1 MKKIKVED
9 ALGSILAHDM
19 TKIVPGEF
27 KGVAFK
33 KGHIIKEE
41 DIEELK
47 NMGKRH
53 VYILELKENQL
64 HEDDAALRIAN
75 CTMGDGIRLSSPREG
90 KISLIA
96 NYDGILQIDVE
107 KLYEI
112 NFVEGAMLSTLHNN
126 FPVKKDM
133 IVAGTRII
141 PLTIETSVIESI
153 EKITEDIDSVVS
165 IKKIQ
170 DKKIGI
176 IVTGSEVF
184 TGRITDK
191 FGPILESKIETY
203 GGTHIETVF
212 SNDEISMIIE
222 KMDYLKDKGVDIILL
237 SGGMSV
243 DPDDVTPSAIRLFSD
258 NVITYGS
265 PVLPGAMFMLAK
277 KDNIDLLGIPG
288 CGMYHKITI
297 FDLIFPRILADI
309 AVSKKDIV
317 TLSHGGLCLNC
328 DVCRYPVCPLGK

>member
-1 MKKIKVED
+1 MKKIRVED

-41 DIEELK
+41 DISALK
-47 NMGKRH
+47 DMGKRH
-53 VYILELKENQL
+53 VFILELTEDEL
-64 HEDDAALRIAN
+64 HEDDAAFRIAS

-96 NYDGILQIDVE
+96 EYDGILQIDIA

-112 NFVEGAMLSTLHNN
+112 NYVEGAMLSTLHNN
-126 FPVKKDM
+126 YPVKKDM
-133 IVAGTRII
+133 VVAGTRII
-141 PLTIETSVIESI
+141 PLTIEASVIENI
-153 EKITEDIDSVVS
+153 EMITKDISSVVS

-176 IVTGSEVF
+176 IVTGSEVY
-184 TGRITDK
+184 TGRIKDK

-203 GGTHIETVF
+203 GGTHVETVY
-212 SNDEISMIIE
+212 SNDEVTMIEE
-222 KMDYLKDKGVDIILL
+222 KMQYLKDKGADVILL

-243 DPDDVTPSAIRLFSD
+243 DPDDVTPTAIRSFSD
-258 NVITYGS
+258 NVTTYGS

-277 KDNIDLLGIPG
+277 KEGVDLLGIPG

-297 FDLIFPRILADI
+297 FDLVFPRILADI
-309 AVSKKDIV
+309 PVSKKDIV
-317 TLSHGGLCLNC
+317 ELSHGGLCLNC
-328 DVCRYPVCPLGK
+328 EVCKYPVCPLGK

>member
-33 KGHIIKEE
+33 KGHIIKKE
-41 DIEELK
+41 DIEILK
-47 NMGKRH
+47 DMGKRH
-53 VYILELKENQL
+53 VFILELTEDEL
-64 HEDDAALRIAN
+64 HEDDAAFRIAS
-75 CTMGDGIRLSSPREG
+75 CTMGEGIRLSKAREG

-96 NYDGILQIDVE
+96 EYDGILQINIE

-112 NFVEGAMLSTLHNN
+112 NYVEGAMLSTLHNN
-126 FPVKKDM
+126 YPVKKDM
-133 IVAGTRII
+133 VVAGTRII

-153 EKITEDIDSVVS
+153 EEITKNIASVVS

-191 FGPILESKIETY
+191 FGPILEAKIDTY
-203 GGTHIETVF
+203 GGIHVETVY
-212 SNDEISMIIE
+212 SDDEVSMIEE
-222 KMDYLKDKGVDIILL
+222 KMQHLIDKGADIILL

-243 DPDDVTPSAIRLFSD
+243 DPDDVTPTAIRKFAD
-258 NVITYGS
+258 NVTTYGS

-277 KDNIDLLGIPG
+277 KGNVDLLGIPG
-288 CGMYHKITI
+288 CGMYHKIT
-297 FDLIFPRILADI
+297 
-309 AVSKKDIV
+309 
-317 TLSHGGLCLNC
+317 
-328 DVCRYPVCPLGK
+328 